1 MDQCNTFLTS
11 VADFMFCTP
20 TAMSSAVSCKRP
32 DCFSLTEAHSF
43 YTMSSELVL
52 LPHQFDT
59 FNITIGLPIGSHKH
73 T

>member
-1 MDQCNTFLTS
+1 
-11 VADFMFCTP
+11 MFCTP
-20 TAMSSAVSCKRP
+20 AAMSSAVSCKRP
-32 DCFSLTEAHSF
+32 DCISLTEAHSS

-59 FNITIGLPIGSHKH
+59 FNITTGLLIGSHQH